1 MEMKMTMKSTL
12 TSALTAVALVVCNAG
27 TGIAHQK
34 DRVEINGAATNTASS
49 GEIRGASRFLSSDC
63 KKGGCY
69 VVAGSR
75 NG

>member
-12 TSALTAVALVVCNAG
+12 TSALTAVALVLCSAG

-49 GEIRGASRFLSSDC
+49 SSAC
-63 KKGGCY
+63 QKGGCY
-69 VVAGSR
+69 VVAGTR
-75 NG
+75 HG